1 MYWAKSNSGSRGGVL
16 MACPPPRVW
25 MTRPPP
31 RLLSEGLDLPLKRD
45 QKTEELEQGLF
56 KKELKENAKVFL
68 AGKSLGST

>member
-1 MYWAKSNSGSRGGVL
+1 MI
-16 MACPPPRVW
+16 
-25 MTRPPP
+25 RPPP